1 MSSLHYTKAD
11 IQYRRWLIA
20 ECLACKGASICCE
33 MKEGNDIDACE
44 ISKFQLANTF
54 MEIICTYEALS
65 THFYSGSSL
74 EGINCITEE
83 KLDDIFEW
91 FAKYCGLSF
100 PVKESIPYNS
110 ETGDIELPEGGVEE
124 GDRCCIGLEGGG
136 LLLIEGGL
144 TPDDCIAL
152 EDTTC
157 LLASDPDLW
166 NDFYNQSNG
175 FTFFGG

>member
-1 MSSLHYTKAD
+1 MASLHYTKAD

-33 MKEGNDIDACE
+33 VKEGNNIEDCE
-44 ISKFQLANTF
+44 MTKFNLANAF
-54 MEIICTYEALS
+54 MDIICTYDPLS
-65 THFYSGSSL
+65 TYYYNGDSL

-83 KLDDIFEW
+83 QLDDIFEW
-91 FAKYCGLSF
+91 FAKYCNLSF
-100 PVKESIPYNS
+100 PAKESISYNS
-110 ETGDIELPEGGVEE
+110 ETGDIELPEDDIEY
-124 GDRCCIGLEGGG
+124 DKCCIGLEGGG